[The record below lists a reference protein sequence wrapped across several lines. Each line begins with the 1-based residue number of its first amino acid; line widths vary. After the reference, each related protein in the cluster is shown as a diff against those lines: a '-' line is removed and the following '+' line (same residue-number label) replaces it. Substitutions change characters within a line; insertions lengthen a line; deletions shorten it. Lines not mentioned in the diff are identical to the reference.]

1 MPSSELAAARSG
13 ALNWS
18 LSVNSAEMARVAD
31 MLDSI
36 LSYANDHA
44 WAGWALTLFLFAP
57 PILMAAAKKASG
69 LQSLDMI
76 IGWLALLLILAVLMA

>member
-18 LSVNSAEMARVAD
+18 LSVRSAAIARVAD
-31 MLDSI
+31 MLESI
-36 LSYANDHA
+36 LSYANDYA
-44 WAGWALTLFLFAP
+44 LARWALALFVFAP
-57 PILMAAAKKASG
+57 PILMAAACGANG